1 MNVVTVTLLRLK
13 YSPKYSICGYNESLK
28 KVLICKQL
36 MRVNE
41 TLSSSGDYMK
51 GIDFQQV
58 FGIFDPE
65 QGLYFN
71 KREGVDVGR
80 IQQRRDI
87 NSITHD
93 TGMLEGFWLLVQ
105 TSVQFLKLQ

>member
-1 MNVVTVTLLRLK
+1 
-13 YSPKYSICGYNESLK
+13 
-28 KVLICKQL
+28 

-41 TLSSSGDYMK
+41 SLSSSGDYMK

-71 KREGVDVGR
+71 KGEGVDG
-80 IQQRRDI
+80 
-87 NSITHD
+87 
-93 TGMLEGFWLLVQ
+93 G
-105 TSVQFLKLQ
+105 

>member
-1 MNVVTVTLLRLK
+1 
-13 YSPKYSICGYNESLK
+13 
-28 KVLICKQL
+28 

-51 GIDFQQV
+51 GIDFRQV

-71 KREGVDVGR
+71 KREGVDVGK
-80 IQQRRDI
+80 IQQRQDI
-87 NSITHD
+87 NLIT
-93 TGMLEGFWLLVQ
+93 
-105 TSVQFLKLQ
+105 

>member
-1 MNVVTVTLLRLK
+1 
-13 YSPKYSICGYNESLK
+13 
-28 KVLICKQL
+28 

-41 TLSSSGDYMK
+41 SLSSSGDYIK

-71 KREGVDVGR
+71 KREGSWRWLDPAK
-80 IQQRRDI
+80 
-87 NSITHD
+87 
-93 TGMLEGFWLLVQ
+93 TGH
-105 TSVQFLKLQ
+105 